1 MKALIAFGTCLACL
15 MVALLSGDLAKTA
28 VKALFNQMERSPT
41 AARAEAEV
49 VQLGLANI
57 EAELE
62 PKLPIKLDDNFSM
75 INVQTSGKTLTYV
88 FLVTTAADAT
98 YAKHQIAQGKA
109 KIASEWCDNENMR
122 ASLKLGAII
131 RYQYVNVRDETLALI
146 EITQADCRN
155 EQATSEQGNNL
166 RR

>member
-1 MKALIAFGTCLACL
+1 MKALIAVGTCLACL

-28 VKALFNQMERSPT
+28 VKTLFKEIERSPT

-49 VQLGLANI
+49 MQLGLAKF

-62 PKLPIKLDDNFSM
+62 PKLPIKLDDNFWM
-75 INVQTSGKTLTYV
+75 INVQTSGKTLTYF
-88 FLVTTAADAT
+88 FLLTTADAA
-98 YAKHQIAQGKA
+98 YAEHQIAQGKA
-109 KIASEWCDNENMR
+109 KMASEWCNIENMR

-131 RYQYVNVRDETLALI
+131 RYHYVNVRDETLALI
-146 EITQADCRN
+146 ELTQADCRN